1 MLQSLILEQISTS
14 GSLWTVCLLHISL
27 PGRQDKMH
35 RQGWW
40 SSAACQTD
48 KKKFQ
53 GGAIGVVQNLQ
64 RAVQDDDFHLMKC

>member
-35 RQGWW
+35 SR
-40 SSAACQTD
+40 A
-48 KKKFQ
+48 
-53 GGAIGVVQNLQ
+53 GGPQQLVKQIRRNFREEL
-64 RAVQDDDFHLMKC
+64 LE